1 MSDVIQSTTLRNNL
15 SDVLDAVEEKDKE
28 YLLVARKGKV
38 SAALVNADLFEDLL
52 ALANPKFIKSIKE
65 AREQIAKGEYFTHE
79 QVFGELE

>member
-15 SDVLDAVEEKDKE
+15 SDVLDTVEEKDKE
-28 YLLVARKGKV
+28 YLLVVRKGKV

-65 AREQIAKGEYFTHE
+65 AREQIAKGECFTHE